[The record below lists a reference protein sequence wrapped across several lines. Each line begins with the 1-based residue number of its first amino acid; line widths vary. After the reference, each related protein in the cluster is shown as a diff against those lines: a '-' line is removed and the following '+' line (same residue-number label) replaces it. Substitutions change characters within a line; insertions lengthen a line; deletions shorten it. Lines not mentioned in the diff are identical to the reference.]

1 VISVRGRQRL
11 ITATGL
17 PACHSGDDGRWRW
30 RSSGVLLS
38 RRQPY
43 GHRRGRRLRT
53 RGHADAARTEAA
65 APAAA
70 PAVGAGS
77 ASGSVASEASAR
89 GQDRPLHAP
98 LTRCEGTTGAPQLAR
113 RHNAI
118 VGYPL
123 ALTSS
128 LPSSL
133 PPSAVRGSSRRAG
146 VAVASQLVGCREE
159 FFLIRVCNWGRVFS
173 SAGRSGP
180 SGYNDGYTGYG

>member
-1 VISVRGRQRL
+1 VAVAVAVVGGATFSEAAVRASSRQTL
-11 ITATGL
+11 AYQGS
-17 PACHSGDDGRWRW
+17 C
-30 RSSGVLLS
+30 
-38 RRQPY
+38 
-43 GHRRGRRLRT
+43 RRG
-53 RGHADAARTEAA
+53 ADGGA

-77 ASGSVASEASAR
+77 TSGSVASEASAR

-118 VGYPL
+118 VGHPL

-128 LPSSL
+128 LPPSL

-159 FFLIRVCNWGRVFS
+159 FFLIRVCSWEGFFS
-173 SAGRSGP
+173 SAGGSGP